1 MMIHYAKELESSAD
15 EIPGKPVDMYE
26 MMPQIRMLEGARTAE
41 EVLRAENKRLEEM
54 LHTAITALEQ
64 MKKAFHE
71 EEEKNRRLVD
81 TERREKDREI
91 QAARE
96 KAEEASRLKSVI
108 LANLSHEFRTP
119 LNGILGVADIL
130 LAEVETD
137 IQREMVEL
145 IAVSGKRLYR
155 TLDVFMKMAQLAA
168 GELKLDLKPLCC
180 SHIAVK
186 TVRAFRETAE
196 QKNLDLEVEILGDT
210 EIIADERALGDI
222 FHNLI
227 DNALKFTR
235 EGKVKVTVEERE
247 RSGQAEIAMSVRD
260 TGIGIPLERQG
271 LLFQEFR
278 QLSEGIRR
286 DYEGSGLGLT
296 VAKKMTEI
304 QGGTLTYESE
314 PGVGTAFT
322 VSFPSIIDNESGL
335 PRDGSCPPPPANDDQ
350 EVSRPAVPPAPV
362 PRVLVVED
370 NFINVLIVI
379 NYLENICAVDH
390 AENGAGALQKAQEQ
404 EYDAFLVDINLGSE
418 MDGLELQKELRRI
431 EKYRSVPIV
440 AVTGYA
446 LSGDREDFLS
456 QGFSHYLPKP
466 YEGRD
471 IVALMTGILQQNQGT
486 S

>member
-1 MMIHYAKELESSAD
+1 MMIHYAKGLESGAD
-15 EIPGKPVDMYE
+15 EILGKPVDIYE
-26 MMPQIRMLEGARTAE
+26 FMSRIRMLEGAGEAE
-41 EVLRAENKRLEEM
+41 NELRAEKKRLEEKLQAAM
-54 LHTAITALEQ
+54 AALEKL
-64 MKKAFHE
+64 KKALRD

-81 TERREKDREI
+81 TERRERDQEI

-130 LAEVETD
+130 LAEVDTHEP
-137 IQREMVEL
+137 RELVDL

-168 GELKLDLKPLCC
+168 GELKLELRPLCC
-180 SHIAVK
+180 SHIAIR
-186 TVRAFRETAE
+186 TLRAFRETAE
-196 QKNLDLEVEILGDT
+196 QKNLDLEFEMLGDK
-210 EIIADERALGDI
+210 EIMADERALGDI

-235 EGKVKVTVEERE
+235 QGKVTVTVEERK
-247 RSGQAEIAMSVRD
+247 RSGQSEIAMSVRD

-304 QGGTLTYESE
+304 QGGTLTYESD
-314 PGVGTAFT
+314 PGVGTVFT

-335 PRDGSCPPPPANDDQ
+335 PREGSYPPPAADDQ
-350 EVSRPAVPPAPV
+350 EVSRPTVPPATV

-390 AENGAGALQKAQEQ
+390 AEDGAVALQKAQEY
-404 EYDAFLVDINLGSE
+404 EYDAFLVDINLGFE

-431 EKYRSVPIV
+431 EKYRSTPIV

-471 IVALMTGILQQNQGT
+471 IVALMTGILQQNQR
-486 S
+486 SS